1 MRQEIKEKAKQL
13 TAMSQHNFS
22 NRVLSETCH
31 FEDLAKNPNH
41 WHFITDNYDGIM
53 AELKKNPHKAS
64 PALAT
69 LATSGCFKSSEFLD
83 IVKEAN
89 KASSAELKEFFE
101 LREQH
106 AGGGLRMIDYLS
118 FPLVV
123 RMTKNIPSAERIDLI
138 MTKPELLSDKIYMY
152 PALMELTSD
161 ERTVL
166 MEKATPEQKEHL
178 ENVIAKAD
186 NPLEIVHYTARDLSG
201 GYLWL
206 VCVEA
211 QSRYGDIKKARQTIP
226 QHIAQQKTVKLKD
239 YTEYQRS

>member
-1 MRQEIKEKAKQL
+1 MSQEIKEQAKRL
-13 TAMSQHNFS
+13 IAMSQHNFA

-31 FEDLAKNPNH
+31 FEDLAANPNH
-41 WHFITDNYDGIM
+41 WHFITDSYDNIM
-53 AELKKNPHKAS
+53 AELMKDPHKAS

-69 LATSGCFKSSEFLD
+69 LATSGCFESSEFLD

-186 NPLEIVHYTARDLSG
+186 NPLEIVHYTAHDMSG
-201 GYLWL
+201 GYIWL

-211 QSRYGDIKKARQTIP
+211 QSRYKDIKMARRTIP
-226 QHIAQQKTVKLKD
+226 QQVTQQKTVQLKID
-239 YTEYQRS
+239 KSYQRS